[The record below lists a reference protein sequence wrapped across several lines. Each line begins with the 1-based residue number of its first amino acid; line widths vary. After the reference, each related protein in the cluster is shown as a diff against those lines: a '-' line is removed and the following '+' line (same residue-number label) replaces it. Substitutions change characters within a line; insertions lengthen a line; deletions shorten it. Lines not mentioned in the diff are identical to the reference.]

1 VALILLNMWDMETKT
16 PKKAWL
22 NMPPWLIVGT
32 VAVLLPLFLFMTWKY
47 IHRQKESTTELLLEK
62 GAALIRSFEAGA
74 RTGMMGMNWGGVQ
87 VQKLLYETAKQ
98 PDILY
103 IMVTDT
109 GGKILAHSNP
119 DMIGQI
125 YHTNL
130 SLREAATLDK
140 PEWRRVHTEGGKE
153 VFEVYRRFMPIR
165 SRPLGRRHMMRMME
179 GDWCRAMFDRGGPDF
194 TGGHIIFVGLDMAP
208 VEIARTQDQRHMVI
222 MALTLLLLGFAGFI
236 TLFLAQAYR
245 STKTS
250 LYRIKAF
257 SDHLVETMPIG
268 MVALDSDG
276 KVRAMNRAAEKM
288 LGRENGQSLGRGAEE
303 ILPVELVN
311 VAIKATEK
319 MRAIETELS
328 IELAHAEPLS
338 LEVIAAPLSTEEP
351 PSFSGLVVLFRDL
364 TEIKK
369 LKEEVARNQR
379 LASIGRLAAGVA
391 HEIRNPLSSIKGFAT
406 YFRERYKDV
415 PQDQQTA
422 EIMVQEV
429 DRLNRVISQL
439 LEFARPPQIQKRKS
453 NLVELVKES
462 LRMVEQDAQRKSVRI
477 SFDLPDQEVLAEVD
491 PDRIKQVLLNLY
503 LNALEA
509 MDEGGTLSVS
519 VSANT
524 GSGTAK
530 IEISDTG
537 RGIAEED
544 LPHIFD
550 PYFTTKPSGTGLGLA
565 IAHKIIESHGG
576 EILVESKAG
585 AGTTFVIKLPGL
597 QGGRNEF

>member
-1 VALILLNMWDMETKT
+1 
-16 PKKAWL
+16 
-22 NMPPWLIVGT
+22 
-32 VAVLLPLFLFMTWKY
+32 MTWKY

-74 RTGMMGMNWGGVQ
+74 RTGIMGMNWGGVQ
-87 VQKLLYETAKQ
+87 LQKLLYETARQ

-109 GGKILAHSNP
+109 GGKIFAHSNP

-125 YHTNL
+125 YQTNL
-130 SLREAATLDK
+130 SLRKAVTLDK

-165 SRPLGRRHMMRMME
+165 SRPLGRRRMMRMME
-179 GDWCRAMFDRGGPDF
+179 GDWCRAMFNRDGPDF

-250 LYRIKAF
+250 LHRIKAF

-276 KVRAMNRAAEKM
+276 RVRAMNRAAEKM
-288 LGRENGQSLGRGAEE
+288 LGKEKGVAVGRVAQEV
-303 ILPVELVN
+303 LPTELLDV
-311 VAIKATEK
+311 ATEASER
-319 MRAIETELS
+319 MTTVETELS
-328 IELAHAEPLS
+328 ISRAYKEPLS
-338 LEVIAAPLSTEEP
+338 LEVIAAPLSPEDRP
-351 PSFSGLVVLFRDL
+351 YFFGLVVLFRDL
-364 TEIKK
+364 TEMRK
-369 LKEEVARNQR
+369 LKEEVARSQR
-379 LASIGRLAAGVA
+379 LASIGQLAAGVA

-415 PQDQQTA
+415 PQDKQTA

-453 NLVELVKES
+453 DVVEIVKHS
-462 LRMVEQDAQRKSVRI
+462 VRMVEQDAERKSVRVRL
-477 SFDLPDQEVLAEVD
+477 DLPEKGVVTEVD
-491 PDRIKQVLLNLY
+491 ADRIKQVFLNLY

-576 EILVESKAG
+576 EILVESKEG
-585 AGTTFVIKLPGL
+585 LGTTFVIKLRGL
-597 QGGRNEF
+597 HGDMK

>member
-1 VALILLNMWDMETKT
+1 
-16 PKKAWL
+16 
-22 NMPPWLIVGT
+22 
-32 VAVLLPLFLFMTWKY
+32 MTWKY

-74 RTGMMGMNWGGVQ
+74 RTGLMGMNWGGVQ
-87 VQKLLYETAKQ
+87 LQKLLYETARQ

-109 GGKILAHSNP
+109 GGKIFAHSNP

-125 YHTNL
+125 YQTNL
-130 SLREAATLDK
+130 SLRKAATLDK

-165 SRPLGRRHMMRMME
+165 SRPLGRRRMMRMME
-179 GDWCRAMFDRGGPDF
+179 GDWCRAMFNRDGPDF

-250 LYRIKAF
+250 LHRIKAF

-276 KVRAMNRAAEKM
+276 RVRAMNRAAEKM
-288 LGRENGQSLGRGAEE
+288 LGKEKGVAVGRVAQEV
-303 ILPVELVN
+303 LPTELLDV
-311 VAIKATEK
+311 ATEASER
-319 MRAIETELS
+319 MTTVETELS
-328 IELAHAEPLS
+328 ISRAYKEPLS
-338 LEVIAAPLSTEEP
+338 LEVIAAPLSPEDRP
-351 PSFSGLVVLFRDL
+351 YFFGLVVLFRDL
-364 TEIKK
+364 TEMRK
-369 LKEEVARNQR
+369 LKEEVARSQR
-379 LASIGRLAAGVA
+379 LASIGQLAAGVA

-415 PQDQQTA
+415 PQDKQTA

-453 NLVELVKES
+453 DVVEIVKDS
-462 LRMVEQDAQRKSVRI
+462 ARMVEQDAERKSVQIRL
-477 SFDLPDQEVLAEVD
+477 DLPEKGVVTEVD
-491 PDRIKQVLLNLY
+491 ADRIKQVFLNLY

-576 EILVESKAG
+576 EILVESKEG
-585 AGTTFVIKLPGL
+585 LGTTFVIKLRGL
-597 QGGRNEF
+597 HGDMK